1 MFEIDQWIANYP
13 VCQYR
18 IVGSE
23 EVVFSEKVRY
33 ICKTECERYGK
44 SWSCPPS
51 TGEVEECRK
60 RCLEY
65 RYALVFTTM
74 AEVTDASI
82 LSETLATRAQ
92 HEQVTREICE
102 ELKNRRAKCL
112 PLSGE
117 SCQICEKCAYPDP
130 CRFPDQSI
138 PCVESYGIL
147 VTELAQLCEIDFYY
161 DNQTVTWFGLIFFDE
176 NRML

>member
-33 ICKTECERYGK
+33 ICQTECERYGK
-44 SWSCPPS
+44 SWSCPPA

-102 ELKNRRAKCL
+102 ELKNRGAKCL
-112 PLSGE
+112 ALSGE

-161 DNQTVTWFGLIFFDE
+161 DNQTITWFGLIFFDE